1 MAVLTTTITEEVYL
15 NGSNRGSTNT
25 VSVTGVNDVMHRIVE
40 VVPGSILYTELISFD
55 TYPGGSVFSPNDL
68 RYLRVTNVDKAT
80 TPTSINLK
88 VQTANNEH
96 IVVLE
101 ANESYILFNDN
112 IYAGTG
118 VDQAFTLAD
127 IKTVKAAGASVANCP
142 VEIFVASV

>member
-15 NGSNRGSTNT
+15 NGSNRGSINT
-25 VSVTGVNDVMHRIVE
+25 VSITGINDVMHRIVE
-40 VVPGSILYTELISFD
+40 VPISAVGYTELISFD
-55 TYPGGSVFSPNDL
+55 TYPGGSVFTPNDM

-88 VQTANNEH
+88 VQTANNEN
-96 IVVLE
+96 IVVLD
-101 ANESYILFNDN
+101 AGESYILFNDN

-118 VDQAFTLAD
+118 VDSAFTLAD
-127 IKTVKAAGASVANCP
+127 IKTVKAAGASAANCP

>member
-40 VVPGSILYTELISFD
+40 VVPSAVLYTELISFD

-127 IKTVKAAGASVANCP
+127 IKTVKAAGASAANCP

>member
-40 VVPGSILYTELISFD
+40 VSPYIVGYTELISFD
-55 TYPGGSVFSPNDL
+55 TYPGGSVFNPNDM

-80 TPTSINLK
+80 TPTSINLQ

-96 IVVLE
+96 IVVLD
-101 ANESYILFNDN
+101 ANESYLIFNDN

-127 IKTVKAAGASVANCP
+127 IKTVKAAGASAASCP

>member
-15 NGSNRGSTNT
+15 NGANRGSINT
-25 VSVTGVNDVMHRIVE
+25 YSVTGVNDVMHRIVE
-40 VVPGSILYTELISFD
+40 VPTNIVGYTELISFD
-55 TYPGGSVFSPNDL
+55 TYPGGSVFNPDGL
-68 RYLRVTNVDKAT
+68 QYLRVTNVDKAT

-96 IVVLE
+96 IVVLG

-127 IKTVKAAGASVANCP
+127 IKTVKAAGATNANCP
-142 VEIFVASV
+142 VEIFVASA

>member
-25 VSVTGVNDVMHRIVE
+25 VSVTGVNDIMHRIVE
-40 VVPGSILYTELISFD
+40 VTSNIVGYTELISFD
-55 TYPGGSVFSPNDL
+55 TYPGGSVFNPNDM

-101 ANESYILFNDN
+101 ANESYLIFNDN

-127 IKTVKAAGASVANCP
+127 IKTVKAAGASASSCP

>member
-1 MAVLTTTITEEVYL
+1 M
-15 NGSNRGSTNT
+15 
-25 VSVTGVNDVMHRIVE
+25 TGVNDVMHRIVE
-40 VVPGSILYTELISFD
+40 VPTYLVGYTELISFD

-68 RYLRVTNVDKAT
+68 RYLRVTNVDKAQ

-88 VQTANNEH
+88 VQTASNEH

-118 VDQAFTLAD
+118 VDSAFTLAD
-127 IKTVKAAGASVANCP
+127 IKTVKAAGATNANCP
-142 VEIFVASV
+142 VEIFVASA

>member
-80 TPTSINLK
+80 TPTLINLK

-118 VDQAFTLAD
+118 INQAFTLAD
-127 IKTVKAAGASVANCP
+127 IKTVKAAGASAANCP

>member
-15 NGSNRGSTNT
+15 NGANRGSINT
-25 VSVTGVNDVMHRIVE
+25 YSVTGINDVMHRIVE
-40 VVPGSILYTELISFD
+40 VSTYLVGYTELISFD
-55 TYPGGSVFSPNDL
+55 AYPGGSVFNPNDL

-80 TPTSINLK
+80 TPTSINLR

-96 IVVLE
+96 IVVLD
-101 ANESYILFNDN
+101 ANESYILYNDN

-127 IKTVKAAGASVANCP
+127 IETVKAAGASAANCP

>member
-40 VVPGSILYTELISFD
+40 VTTNVVGYTELISFD
-55 TYPGGSVFSPNDL
+55 TYPGGSVFNPNDM

-96 IVVLE
+96 IVVLD
-101 ANESYILFNDN
+101 ANESYLIFNDN

-118 VDQAFTLAD
+118 VNQAFTLAD
-127 IKTVKAAGASVANCP
+127 IKTVKAAGASSSNCP

>member
-15 NGSNRGSTNT
+15 NGSNRGSINT
-25 VSVTGVNDVMHRIVE
+25 VSVTGINDVMHRIVE
-40 VVPGSILYTELISFD
+40 VSTNLVGYTELISFD
-55 TYPGGSVFSPNDL
+55 TYPGGSVFNPNDL

-80 TPTSINLK
+80 TPTSINLR

-96 IVVLE
+96 IVVLD
-101 ANESYILFNDN
+101 ANESYILYNDN

-127 IKTVKAAGASVANCP
+127 IKTVKAGASGASCP